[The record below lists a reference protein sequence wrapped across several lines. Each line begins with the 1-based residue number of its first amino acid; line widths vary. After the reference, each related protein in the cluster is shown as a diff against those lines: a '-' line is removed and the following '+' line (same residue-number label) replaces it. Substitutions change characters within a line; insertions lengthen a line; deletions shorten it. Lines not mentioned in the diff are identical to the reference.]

1 MSILPAST
9 RYDAM
14 MPIYGLENDYRIRLF
29 LDALHNDF
37 INNGTIRNFQLR
49 PDMIQLQNRYFKT
62 PDPGKND
69 DDIHPEW
76 EDFKMDIAESMR
88 QLETPSINSTKLKQ
102 DGLQCI
108 HKLIGNSDPTSLKY
122 FLQSIIKDHINIFDV
137 SGGDITQ
144 QSFMWHNATTFTV
157 NIINVMN
164 TFALI
169 GNTGR
174 LNTGAKNFSY
184 MFNKFALHRFLE
196 IDASPRSVNQD
207 SFWDYNEDNT
217 YYRMASNR
225 DLLFT
230 TDSSGN
236 RIEVGKGS
244 DEFKKIVNT
253 EKCVGTKVKDTISLS
268 CTDYFTKC
276 IKGSTGDIEAC
287 KEFLQESDFW
297 DVVPTEVNKMLPP
310 IAEDTLNSFGFE
322 IITNNDLLQYESV
335 GSWSR
340 RLDDSKLNNTE
351 KANIRKNTKLM
362 QYLEILVN
370 KINSNPS
377 ILNKQY
383 DTRYKFDA
391 NDYTNRF
398 SSWSLSARGI
408 SPRVMLK
415 QNSNQPINIIRQIGL
430 INNSLLT
437 MRSNINNRLSI
448 NPLGGIIING
458 FPISSLNSPI
468 VFSQYGGAA
477 IQMIPAVSKET
488 EIKEHFPLI
497 QNLFN
502 SVEKMLQNKGKNFD
516 PYTKKQIEDHL
527 ISYKNNEAKLIKAI
541 RYADKYIDLLDIY
554 KEYDSQNVLSMDHIK
569 SFVSARENYFDKT
582 INKQTTILDVI
593 ERLAN
598 TINDTLDNK

>member
-1 MSILPAST
+1 MSILPGTT
-9 RYDAM
+9 RYDGM

-29 LDALHNDF
+29 LDALFNDF
-37 INNGTIRNFQLR
+37 TNNGTTKNFRLK
-49 PDMIQLQNRYFKT
+49 PDMIQLQNRYFEKK
-62 PDPGKND
+62 DSGKSD
-69 DDIHPEW
+69 DDIHHEW
-76 EDFKMDIAESMR
+76 EDFKVDILESMR
-88 QLETPSINSTKLKQ
+88 KLELQPIGNNKLKLEAVQ
-102 DGLQCI
+102 TIRELS
-108 HKLIGNSDPTSLKY
+108 GNSDPSSLKR
-122 FLQSIIKDHINIFDV
+122 FLQYLIKDHITIIDV
-137 SGGDITQ
+137 NGADITD
-144 QSFMWHNATTFTV
+144 QSFVWTNAMDFTV
-157 NIINVMN
+157 NTPNVRN
-164 TFALI
+164 TFAI
-169 GNTGR
+169 VNPGN
-174 LNTGAKNFSY
+174 LNTGVKNFTY
-184 MFNKFALHRFLE
+184 MFNKFALHRILE
-196 IDASPRSVNQD
+196 ISASPRSFNQD
-207 SFWDYNEDNT
+207 TFWDHNEDNT

-236 RIEVGKGS
+236 RIEVGKES
-244 DEFKKIVNT
+244 DELKKVVTT
-253 EKCVGTKVKDTISLS
+253 EKCVGTKVKDTASLS

-276 IKGSTGDIEAC
+276 IKGSQNDIEAC
-287 KEFLQESDFW
+287 KVFLQESDFW

-310 IAEDTLNSFGFE
+310 IAEATLNSFGFE

-335 GSWSR
+335 GSWSHK
-340 RLDDSKLNNTE
+340 LDNTPLNSTE

-391 NDYTNRF
+391 DDYNNRF
-398 SSWSLSARGI
+398 SSWTLSARGI

-415 QNSNQPINIIRQIGL
+415 KNPTQPINIIRHIGL

-458 FPISSLNSPI
+458 FPISSLNYPV

-477 IQMIPAVSKET
+477 IQMIPAVSNDSD
-488 EIKEHFPLI
+488 IKEHYPLI